1 MHIAIIAHNAYRML
15 TGSHSGHIGGVE
27 RQAAMLA
34 RWLAA
39 RGHRVSVVTW
49 NEGGPPIEEIG
60 GIRVVKTCRADAGLP
75 LLRFLVPRWSSLNR
89 ALRLADAEIYY
100 QNGAEEVTG
109 QVGLWCRRNRR
120 RFVFSTASDIDCVE
134 HPARGRSFREQ
145 VLYRYGLRTAHRI
158 IVQSQ
163 KQARMLQESTSLAAT
178 VLPMPGED
186 LACLASRN
194 DRTPARP
201 VPLLLMV
208 GRIAPEKNVEMFI
221 DVARSLPGMQFV
233 IVGGPV
239 RTAGAYF
246 EMINRLAADLPN
258 VDFFGPA
265 DRRQLATLYRSAT
278 ALCCTSH
285 YEGFP
290 NTFIEA
296 WSVGLPVVSTVDPD
310 GVIARHGLGAHVSSR
325 EEMRCRLSE
334 IAVSSARREEFAR
347 VSRAYFESTHLLD
360 TAMER
365 FESLFQDVS

>member
-1 MHIAIIAHNAYRML
+1 MHIAIVAHNAYRML
-15 TGSHSGHIGGVE
+15 SGSHSGHVGGVE

-34 RWLAA
+34 RWLAG
-39 RGHRVSVVTW
+39 RGHRVSLITW
-49 NEGGPPIEEIG
+49 HEGGPAIEEID
-60 GIRVVKTCRADAGLP
+60 GIRVIKTCRADAGLP

-89 ALRLADAEIYY
+89 ALHLADAEIYY

-120 RFVFSTASDIDCVE
+120 QFIFSTASDMDCEE
-134 HPARGRSFREQ
+134 HPARGGSLRER
-145 VLYRYGLRTAHRI
+145 VLYRYGLRAAHRV

-163 KQARMLQESTSLAAT
+163 KQARMLEASTGLAAT

-186 LACLASRN
+186 LAGLAGGDSHA
-194 DRTPARP
+194 PPSAS
-201 VPLLLMV
+201 PLLLMV
-208 GRIAPEKNVEMFI
+208 GRIAPEKNVEMFL
-221 DVARSLPGMQFV
+221 DVARSLPGMQFL

-239 RTAGAYF
+239 KSAGEYF
-246 EMINRLAADLPN
+246 ERVTRLAAELPN
-258 VDFFGPA
+258 VDFFGSA
-265 DRRQLATLYRSAT
+265 DRHQLASLYRSAT

-310 GVIARHGLGAHVSSR
+310 GVIARHGLGAHVSSA

-334 IAVSSARREEFAR
+334 IALSPELRARIAR
-347 VSRAYFESTHLLD
+347 VSRAYFESMHLLD
-360 TAMER
+360 KAMAR
-365 FESLFQDVS
+365 FESLFQGTS